1 VAADHEF
8 GSQDTDLKL
17 ALVEAYLK
25 AFTTAL
31 RRFFPELWF
40 FDAFAGTGERTVRV
54 AARGGDLFDEPAPES
69 VERRRGSATIAIEV
83 TPPFDRII
91 FVEKRPRSI
100 AALRALRDQYSHRQ
114 IEVIAG
120 DANREIIEA
129 IGLADWRRTRAAM
142 FLDPYGM
149 NVDWETLKAVAQTGA
164 IDVWYLF
171 SMSGLY
177 RQAARKAE
185 AIDDNK
191 RAAITR
197 ILGTDEWERELY
209 AQPAQGNLLDDPGE
223 LQRTADVRGLEV
235 YVRARL
241 QTIFAAVLPPLAL
254 PVNSRPQRFS
264 LFFAM
269 SNRDGQAISLATRI
283 ANHILKAGISSQV
296 RPRK

>member
-1 VAADHEF
+1 
-8 GSQDTDLKL
+8 
-17 ALVEAYLK
+17 
-25 AFTTAL
+25 
-31 RRFFPELWF
+31 
-40 FDAFAGTGERTVRV
+40 
-54 AARGGDLFDEPAPES
+54 
-69 VERRRGSATIAIEV
+69 
-83 TPPFDRII
+83 
-91 FVEKRPRSI
+91 
-100 AALRALRDQYSHRQ
+100 
-114 IEVIAG
+114 
-120 DANREIIEA
+120 
-129 IGLADWRRTRAAM
+129 
-142 FLDPYGM
+142 M
-149 NVDWETLKAVAQTGA
+149 NADWETLKAVAKTGA

-209 AQPAQGNLLDDPGE
+209 AQPPQGSLLDDPAE
-223 LQRTADVRGLEV
+223 LQRTADVRGLEA

-241 QTIFAAVLPPLAL
+241 QTIFPVVLSPLAL

-269 SNRDGQAISLATRI
+269 SNPDEQAVSLATRI

-296 RPRK
+296 RPR